1 MSQKTIAILM
11 PGDMGHGV
19 GLVLN
24 QHGHDV
30 ITSLSGRSA
39 RSRALAEAGSV
50 RDAGDLDATIAEADM
65 ILSILPPSAAMKLAD
80 DVTAAMSRTGKTPV
94 YVDCNAI
101 SPGTAQKIGGIITSA
116 GATFIDSGIIGIAP
130 NKSKNTRF
138 YVSGPDTS
146 AMTALN
152 GQGFEVL
159 ALGDD
164 IGRAS
169 AMKMVYAALT
179 KGSWT
184 LWSAVMLTAER
195 NGLLEPLIREF
206 EHSQQSTLSSMRSII
221 SALPADSERW
231 IGEMEEIAKTFREAD
246 VTGDF
251 HDGAAWMF
259 KLLSETP
266 YASETRQTMD
276 RSRTLE
282 TSLATYAK
290 ALANRKSRN

>member
-1 MSQKTIAILM
+1 MSRKTIAILM

-19 GLVLN
+19 GHVLN

-39 RSRALAEAGSV
+39 RSRSLAEAGNV
-50 RDAGDLDATIAEADM
+50 RDAGELDASVAEADM
-65 ILSILPPSAAMKLAD
+65 ILSILPPTAAMKLAE
-80 DVTAAMSRTGKTPV
+80 DVATAMSRTGKTPV

-101 SPGTAQKIGGIITSA
+101 SPGTAQKIGGIITAA
-116 GATFIDSGIIGIAP
+116 GATFIDSGIIGLAP

-159 ALGDD
+159 ALGDE

-206 EHSQQSTLSSMRSII
+206 EHSQQSTLANMQGKI

-231 IGEMEEIAKTFREAD
+231 IGEMEEIARTFSEAG
-246 VTGDF
+246 VTNGF
-251 HDGAAWMF
+251 HEGARWMF
-259 KLLSETP
+259 ELMSQTP
-266 YASETRQTMD
+266 FAAETRQNMD
-276 RSRTLE
+276 TSRTME
-282 TSLATYAK
+282 TSMAVFAETLAK
-290 ALANRKSRN
+290 RLGE

>member
-206 EHSQQSTLSSMRSII
+206 EHSQKSTLSSMRSII

-231 IGEMEEIAKTFREAD
+231 IGEMEEIAKTFSEAG
-246 VTGDF
+246 VTDGF
-251 HDGAAWMF
+251 HEGARWMF
-259 KLLSETP
+259 ELMSQTP
-266 YASETRQTMD
+266 FATETRQNMD
-276 RSRTLE
+276 TSRNME
-282 TSLATYAK
+282 TSVSVFAETLSK
-290 ALANRKSRN
+290 RLGE